1 MRQIAEFI
9 AVLSCALFAGA
20 AVYINLV
27 EHPARMQCGVE
38 LAATEFVPSYRRGT
52 VMQATCAAVGLL
64 SSLAAWLA
72 RGNRLVADCRSP
84 SRLGHSVHVDR
95 DLAHEQAIAQSGTR

>member
-1 MRQIAEFI
+1 MREIAQFV
-9 AVLSCALFAGA
+9 AVVACSLFAGA
-20 AVYINLV
+20 AVYITFV

-38 LAATEFVPSYRRGT
+38 LAATEFAPSYRRGT

-72 RGNRLVADCRSP
+72 GASLLVNCGRP
-84 SRLGHSVHVDR
+84 TRQRHSFHVDR
-95 DLAHEQAIAQSGTR
+95 DPSHQQAAAQSDTG